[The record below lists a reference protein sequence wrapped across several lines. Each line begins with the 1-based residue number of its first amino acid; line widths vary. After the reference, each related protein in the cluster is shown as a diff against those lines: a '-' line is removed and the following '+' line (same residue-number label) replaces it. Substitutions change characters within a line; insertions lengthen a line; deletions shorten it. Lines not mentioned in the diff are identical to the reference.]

1 MTNATRRTAKFIAT
15 IWPAGT
21 TGEWGQEVPGVPYTV
36 LCSYLEGGNRT
47 ATTIDG
53 TKFQPRLVIWYEET
67 ETQPQPDQQKECY
80 VVIGDKTQYSS
91 PSEAGAF
98 IVKSN
103 SLQPW
108 INNSQRPDVELA
120 C

>member
-1 MTNATRRTAKFIAT
+1 MTNATRRTAKFTAT
-15 IWPAGT
+15 IWPQGS
-21 TGEWGQEVPGVPYTV
+21 TGEWGEEIPGVPYTV

-47 ATTIDG
+47 ATASDG
-53 TKFQPRLVIWYEET
+53 TRFQPKLMIWYELT
-67 ETQPQPDQQKECY
+67 DTQPQPDPQKGCH
-80 VVIGDKTQYSS
+80 VAIGDKTQYAS

-108 INNSQRPDVELA
+108 INPSQKPDVELA